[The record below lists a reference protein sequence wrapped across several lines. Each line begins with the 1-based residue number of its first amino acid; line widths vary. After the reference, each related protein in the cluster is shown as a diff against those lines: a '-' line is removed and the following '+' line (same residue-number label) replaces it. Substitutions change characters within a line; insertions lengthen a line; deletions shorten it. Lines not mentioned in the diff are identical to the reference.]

1 VDRGILMVIKVGRG
15 GGLPL
20 VAQRPETKMS
30 LGVAGSILEMMKGTK
45 KKQLPTCI
53 ACMFKELFLINY
65 SGSQKYSII
74 GLKYGYVTTGHNH
87 IYHRAKGRYMKGNNR
102 PRH

>member
-20 VAQRPETKMS
+20 VAQRPGNEDVFR
-30 LGVAGSILEMMKGTK
+30 GRRQHFGNDERK

-87 IYHRAKGRYMKGNNR
+87 IYHRAKGRYMKGNNG